1 MFIKKTC
8 SVDIR
13 LDEKEFRT
21 LRQICNLARI
31 AIVENFPINT
41 SRDQEIRIRLGN
53 LTEEEK
59 ERIIPFMKEIFNI

>member
-13 LDEKEFRT
+13 LDAQEFRT
-21 LRQICNLARI
+21 LVQICNLARI
-31 AIVENFPINT
+31 SFLKPQVQDSDIA
-41 SRDQEIRIRLGN
+41 IRLEN